1 MPELTSHGDT
11 MAASLR
17 HQWRDTICGGGAYGC
32 ILEHLKT
39 AILNIL
45 HLAPNSLSD
54 IVCYVFERPINRS
67 IWSIMQRLVIGVV
80 VYFVWQVQNLR
91 IFQMQSRSISELCGI
106 IRQNERNLRMFQGKA
121 RTSIVFINLI
131 KDVDHKSITSTMQS
145 FSLGD
150 NDVEARL
157 RTMGSFV
164 RTAYGSVDIM
174 DPSFSDKL
182 KFSGFMSPQ
191 ISGANSLIGD
201 KSSKGIPLY
210 YFKYDKRTSGNA
222 PSAPESSATLD
233 ALGSVS
239 LSMPQK
245 DPFNKSFTLA
255 SSVPTPKLISS
266 SIGISN
272 NPPQLH
278 KVVHE
283 SEDRELDQTMG
294 LSSSLKGVIGD
305 DSSHP
310 TKTSGLP
317 SFVGAQEHR
326 SAVNDISVS
335 TDHSFFVTQQKLAFS
350 TAYEQLAFCELFHQA
365 DTGWRECTSCG
376 KRLHCGCIAS
386 SAFIELLNNGV
397 VRCVGCISNSRPDP
411 STSDDKLEEC
421 GVSVE
426 NSVGEIRSSSIKM
439 LIQSCDVTADNYD
452 ASTSQIKQDESLHP
466 RREISEFAPGTKVI
480 NYGSLVET
488 DLTIS
493 EEPHV
498 FGKGSIFTVRLSGEQ
513 DQWAQC
519 DNYSK
524 WRRLPVDFL
533 LPSKW
538 TCQEN
543 LWDHSSKA
551 NIRIIS
557 KDDLPKVV
565 EDDDEMVQCIT
576 LSMKPKSKISAE
588 DYSMWRTCGICG
600 WKEGHNSN
608 TYSQK
613 FPSSKKPRQQLLSK
627 RASLNATIVPLF
639 EKVLS
644 ASDAAGRIGR
654 LVLPKAC
661 TKDPRI
667 ALMHSAIFPNGPSL
681 IGVNTIGDANWL
693 ANENHNQDALDLKY
707 TWEEFQDMLFP
718 PSQPSTVTIDDQEFE
733 EYKEPPVF
741 GKGSVFT
748 VRLSGRRSVII
759 VQNGKGYQLIFFSH
773 LNGHA
778 KKISGITADM
788 RRISKANIRI
798 ISKDDLPKVAEDDDE
813 MVQLSFFNTCGENS
827 QDRSQMMDGQIVTD
841 SDEEDDD
848 DEEDSK
854 EIFDSAAL
862 AAF

>member
-1 MPELTSHGDT
+1 
-11 MAASLR
+11 
-17 HQWRDTICGGGAYGC
+17 
-32 ILEHLKT
+32 
-39 AILNIL
+39 
-45 HLAPNSLSD
+45 
-54 IVCYVFERPINRS
+54 
-67 IWSIMQRLVIGVV
+67 
-80 VYFVWQVQNLR
+80 
-91 IFQMQSRSISELCGI
+91 
-106 IRQNERNLRMFQGKA
+106 
-121 RTSIVFINLI
+121 
-131 KDVDHKSITSTMQS
+131 MQS

-439 LIQSCDVTADNYD
+439 LIQSCDVTADNDD
-452 ASTSQIKQDESLHP
+452 ASTSQIKKDESLHP
-466 RREISEFAPGTKVI
+466 RREISKSAPGTKVI
-480 NYGSLVET
+480 YYGSLVET
-488 DLTIS
+488 DLTIL

-498 FGKGSIFTVRLSGEQ
+498 FGKGNIFTVPLSGEQ

-519 DNYSK
+519 DNCSK

-565 EDDDEMVQCIT
+565 EDDDEMVQ
-576 LSMKPKSKISAE
+576 
-588 DYSMWRTCGICG
+588 
-600 WKEGHNSN
+600 
-608 TYSQK
+608 
-613 FPSSKKPRQQLLSK
+613 
-627 RASLNATIVPLF
+627 
-639 EKVLS
+639 KVLS

-778 KKISGITADM
+778 KKISRITAGSIISYM
-788 RRISKANIRI
+788 RRISKANIRT
-798 ISKDDLPKVAEDDDE
+798 ISKDDLSKVVEDDDE

-848 DEEDSK
+848 DEKDSK